1 MLTKKSRATKSTS
14 FTISPRAQ
22 IDRGQLEA
30 AVSQNVAIDR
40 IRFPLKQPRCYFNA
54 EKQAQLVASVRQ
66 YGVLEPLLVRP
77 LHDGEFEL
85 VAGERRLR
93 AAKEAGLTE
102 VPVISREL
110 DNKEALQVSLIE
122 NLQREDLNPV
132 EETESILN
140 LLAIEL
146 DVTADEVVS
155 ILNQAHNAKKRKQS
169 LTHNVM
175 GQLDRIEQVLTGI
188 GRFTADS
195 FRANRLPLLSLPAD
209 ILTALRQGQLEYTK
223 AQAIAR
229 VKQDEKRQA
238 LLHEVIKLNLPLS
251 EIRARVKA
259 LNQEQ
264 DTTKQEQD
272 TTKADQRLGDKFSK
286 HTADVINRLKRAEI
300 WKDAKKRKQAEKLL
314 AELAKLAEP

>member
-1 MLTKKSRATKSTS
+1 M
-14 FTISPRAQ
+14 
-22 IDRGQLEA
+22 
-30 AVSQNVAIDR
+30 
-40 IRFPLKQPRCYFNA
+40 
-54 EKQAQLVASVRQ
+54 
-66 YGVLEPLLVRP
+66 
-77 LHDGEFEL
+77 
-85 VAGERRLR
+85 
-93 AAKEAGLTE
+93 
-102 VPVISREL
+102 
-110 DNKEALQVSLIE
+110 
-122 NLQREDLNPV
+122 
-132 EETESILN
+132 
-140 LLAIEL
+140 
-146 DVTADEVVS
+146 
-155 ILNQAHNAKKRKQS
+155 
-169 LTHNVM
+169 THNVM

-238 LLHEVIKLNLPLS
+238 LLHEAIKLNLPLS

-259 LNQEQ
+259 SN
-264 DTTKQEQD
+264 QEQD